1 MVFARRRVVEGH
13 GLKPAVRRRQLRGSH
28 AVHHPLVGPP
38 VVNDLADP
46 HHRDGRLAQARG
58 QPCVPYAR
66 GVRAVGL
73 GEHSHRCQPSQHGQ
87 IDRRLG
93 VPQPPQNAAFTCPY
107 WRDRAGR
114 AEVGSV
120 AFGRRQRPHDRRESL
135 VVRGRDFV
143 HQSNGAGQRW
153 SSGQRVGQLRR
164 LFRQPQIVKAK
175 RGGGSVDLAGTQV
188 AQSCQGPSVQGLA
201 GCYEINVR
209 LRESVIDDGHNA
221 AAANAGNCG
230 FHRVVGHRD
239 SSSL

>member
-1 MVFARRRVVEGH
+1 MG
-13 GLKPAVRRRQLRGSH
+13 GS
-28 AVHHPLVGPP
+28 P
-38 VVNDLADP
+38 
-46 HHRDGRLAQARG
+46 RLDG

-93 VPQPPQNAAFTCPY
+93 VTQPTQYAAFACPY
-107 WRDRAGR
+107 RRDRAGR

-135 VVRGRDFV
+135 VVRGRDFL
-143 HQSNGAGQRW
+143 HQSNRGGQRRTTRQGI
-153 SSGQRVGQLRR
+153 GQVR
-164 LFRQPQIVKAK
+164 LQFRQPQIVKSK
-175 RGGGSVDLAGTQV
+175 RGGGSVDLAVAQV
-188 AQSCQGPSVQGLA
+188 TQSCQGPSVQGLA

-221 AAANAGNCG
+221 AAANAGNSG